1 MTDTIRT
8 NFKRRAAAAAVASCL
23 SFAPW
28 LAEAASLGRI
38 TVLSGLGQPL
48 RAEIEISASRAEL
61 AGMTA
66 RLADQKA
73 FREAGIDYSSTLQDL
88 RFAIGKRSN
97 GAPVIKVSSGSPV
110 NEPFLDFLVELNW
123 PSGPVVRE
131 YTFLLDPPEV
141 AARAAGRAATADARV
156 VETVR
161 GGAAPTA
168 ATAPETARPT
178 PAPRAAAEPKR
189 ADESGSR
196 VVQRGDTLRKIA
208 GETKHE
214 GVSLEQMLV
223 SLYKKNPAAFS
234 GDNMNRLKSG
244 AILNI
249 PDRASVAAEPP
260 AEARKLYEAQAEDW
274 NRYRQNLA
282 SLAGKGQPAQDAGA
296 QASAGKIAASVAEKP
311 SAVDQ
316 AKDQVKVSR
325 TEMAVKG
332 VAGGKASAAA
342 AEADLIAKDRS
353 LKEAEERLALLEKN
367 VGELQKLVDMK
378 TQQLAEL
385 QEKASGKREEAKPAA
400 PVQPPPKAAEPAP
413 AAPVAEAPKAP
424 PGEAPKPAEPA
435 KAAEE
440 AKPVEPPK
448 AAEVK
453 PEEKPAKQAVAPEPG
468 FFDQFDALPLIG
480 GGGILALLAGYF
492 LLRRRRSEPEAEFIP
507 AVPGPSSLGPNSVF
521 RMTGG
526 QSVDT
531 GNVPL
536 AKGEF
541 STTGPGTIDT
551 DEVDPVAEAD
561 VYMAYGRDAQA
572 EEILI
577 EALRKDP
584 QRITIHAKLLEIY
597 ANRKSVKQ
605 FDTLASELYA
615 QTDGSGPEWEKVATL
630 GAALDPENP
639 LYAAGRR
646 AAPAEVGGE
655 SVAATSPS
663 ETMSTVLLPG
673 TLGVMAAGMG
683 VVSSAPEVLAA
694 EGAAAPGAAG
704 ATEDEDESHGLTQV
718 AGDVGRE
725 HDFELPEVEQTATFT
740 AFAAP
745 AAETVVDV
753 PLPQLEALDFDLGSL
768 PQESLPETGVNPN
781 FAPAETMVIGSGGA
795 AGDLSETFTGF
806 EAPADFTTSAI
817 EAGSGLLDFDLGDA
831 TADTETI
838 VNPSVLYD
846 GSSGDLGGDTVV
858 NPLDIQES
866 GREVLSVVDGT
877 AGMSVD
883 FAAEDAEFDINL
895 SESVFLGRPMP
906 VPEFDLTSINLDLAA
921 TPSAETE
928 VVNLAGGFDGGT
940 TGGDQGGDDVA
951 TTFNLA
957 GASVETEVVSLAEG
971 FDGGAARGDQGGDD
985 ATTKFELAKAYE
997 EMGDHDQARE
1007 LLDEVIAEGGGDLA
1021 EQARQILGRL
1031 NG

>member
-8 NFKRRAAAAAVASCL
+8 NFKRRAAAVAVASCL

-28 LAEAASLGRI
+28 LAEAASLGKI

-73 FREAGIDYSSTLQDL
+73 FRAAGIDYSSTLNDL

-97 GAPVIKVSSGSPV
+97 GAPVIKVSSGNPV

-141 AARAAGRAATADARV
+141 AARAAGRSAAVDARV
-156 VETVR
+156 VDTVR
-161 GGAAPTA
+161 GSAAAPA
-168 ATAPETARPT
+168 AGAVPEAARST
-178 PAPRAAAEPKR
+178 PAPRAVAEPKKT
-189 ADESGSR
+189 DESGSR

-208 GETKHE
+208 GETKYE
-214 GVSLEQMLV
+214 DVSLEQMLV
-223 SLYKKNPAAFS
+223 GLFKKNPAAFS
-234 GDNMNRLKSG
+234 GDNMNRLKAG

-249 PDRASVAAEPP
+249 PDRATVAAEPK
-260 AEARKLYEAQAEDW
+260 ADARKFYEAQAQDW
-274 NRYRQNLA
+274 NSYRQKLA
-282 SLAGKGQPAQDAGA
+282 SLAAKGQPAQEAAA
-296 QASAGKIAASVAEKP
+296 QTAAGKIAASVAEKP

-316 AKDQVKVSR
+316 AKDQVKVSS
-325 TEMAVKG
+325 TEMASKG
-332 VAGGKASAAA
+332 VAGGRSSAAV
-342 AEADLIAKDRS
+342 EADLIAKDRS
-353 LKEAEERLALLEKN
+353 LTEAQERLALLEKN
-367 VGELQKLVDMK
+367 VSELQKLVDMK

-385 QEKASGKREEAKPAA
+385 QERASGKREEAKPAA
-400 PVQPPPKAAEPAP
+400 PVEPPKAAEPAP
-413 AAPVAEAPKAP
+413 AAPAVEAPKP
-424 PGEAPKPAEPA
+424 PAVEAPKPAEPP

-440 AKPVEPPK
+440 AKPAEPPK

-453 PEEKPAKQAVAPEPG
+453 PQEQLAKPAVAPAPG
-468 FFDQFDALPLIG
+468 FLEQFDALPLIG

-492 LLRRRRSEPEAEFIP
+492 LLRRRRSEPEPEFTA

-536 AKGEF
+536 ETRDF
-541 STTGPGTIDT
+541 SMTGPGTIDT

-584 QRITIHAKLLEIY
+584 HRTAIHAKLLEIY

-615 QTDGSGPEWEKVATL
+615 QTGGIGPEWEKVATL

-639 LYAAGRR
+639 LYAAGRNV
-646 AAPAEVGGE
+646 APAEVG
-655 SVAATSPS
+655 AAPVTAPSFS
-663 ETMSTVLLPG
+663 ETQSTVLLPG

-683 VVSSAPEVLAA
+683 LASAAPEVSAA
-694 EGAAAPGAAG
+694 EEDAALGAVAAG
-704 ATEDEDESHGLTQV
+704 TAEDESHGLTNV
-718 AGDVGRE
+718 AGDLGRGL
-725 HDFELPEVEQTATFT
+725 DFELPETEQTA

-745 AAETVVDV
+745 AAEAVADV
-753 PLPQLEALDFDLGSL
+753 PLPQLEALDFDLESL
-768 PQESLPETGVNPN
+768 PQESLSETEVNPN
-781 FAPAETMVIGSGGA
+781 FAPTETLVMGAGA
-795 AGDLSETFTGF
+795 AAEDLSETFTGL
-806 EAPADFTTSAI
+806 EAPADFSASAI
-817 EAGSGLLDFDLGDA
+817 EAGTGLLDFDLGDA

-838 VNPSVLYD
+838 VHPSALHE
-846 GSSGDLGGDTVV
+846 GSSGDMGGDTVV
-858 NPLDIQES
+858 NPIDIQES
-866 GREVLSVVDGT
+866 GRDALSVVDGT

-906 VPEFDLTSINLDLAA
+906 VPEFDLTSINLDLTANPA
-921 TPSAETE
+921 EETE
-928 VVNLAGGFDGGT
+928 VVGLAEGLDSGKAV
-940 TGGDQGGDDVA
+940 GDQGAEDVA
-951 TTFNLA
+951 TKLA
-957 GASVETEVVSLAEG
+957 
-971 FDGGAARGDQGGDD
+971 
-985 ATTKFELAKAYE
+985 LAKAYE

-1007 LLDEVIAEGGGDLA
+1007 LLEEVIAEGGGDLA

>member
-28 LAEAASLGRI
+28 LAEAASLGKI

-66 RLADQKA
+66 RLADQKT
-73 FREAGIDYSSTLQDL
+73 FREAGIDYSSTLHDL

-97 GAPVIKVSSGSPV
+97 GAPVIKVSSGNPV

-131 YTFLLDPPEV
+131 YTFLLDPPEI
-141 AARAAGRAATADARV
+141 AAKAAGRAAIADARV

-161 GGAAPTA
+161 GSGAAPA
-168 ATAPETARPT
+168 PGTAPEAAKPA

-189 ADESGSR
+189 TDESGSR
-196 VVQRGDTLRKIA
+196 VVQPGDTLRKIA
-208 GETKHE
+208 GETKYE

-223 SLYKKNPAAFS
+223 GLFKKNPAAFS

-244 AILNI
+244 AILNV
-249 PDRASVAAEPP
+249 PDRASVAAVPQ
-260 AEARKLYEAQAEDW
+260 AEARKFYEAQAEDW
-274 NRYRQNLA
+274 NSYRQKMA
-282 SLAGKGQPAQDAGA
+282 SLAAKGQPSQDAAA
-296 QASAGKIAASVAEKP
+296 QTAAGKISASVAEKP
-311 SAVDQ
+311 TAVDK
-316 AKDQVKVSR
+316 AKDQVKVSS
-325 TEMAVKG
+325 TEMASKG
-332 VAGGKASAAA
+332 VAGGKASAAV
-342 AEADLIAKDRS
+342 EADLIAKDRS
-353 LKEAEERLALLEKN
+353 LKEAQERLALLEKN
-367 VGELQKLVDMK
+367 VSELQKLVDMK

-385 QEKASGKREEAKPAA
+385 QERASGKREEAKPAA
-400 PVQPPPKAAEPAP
+400 LVEAPKQAAPVEPPKPPEPAP
-413 AAPVAEAPKAP
+413 AAPAAEAPKP
-424 PGEAPKPAEPA
+424 PAAEAPKPAEPP
-435 KAAEE
+435 KTAEE
-440 AKPVEPPK
+440 AKPAEPPK

-453 PEEKPAKQAVAPEPG
+453 PEAQPAKPAVAPAPG
-468 FFDQFDALPLIG
+468 FLDGFDALPLIG

-492 LLRRRRSEPEAEFIP
+492 LLRRRRSEPEPEFTA

-531 GNVPL
+531 ANVPL
-536 AKGEF
+536 ETRDF
-541 STTGPGTIDT
+541 SMAGPGTIDT

-584 QRITIHAKLLEIY
+584 HRTAIHVKLLEIY

-605 FDTLASELYA
+605 FDTLASELYS
-615 QTDGSGPEWEKVATL
+615 QTGGNGSEWEKVAAL

-639 LYAAGRR
+639 LYAAGRNL
-646 AAPAEVGGE
+646 APAEVGAAPDAAA
-655 SVAATSPS
+655 SVFDTK
-663 ETMSTVLLPG
+663 TTVLLPG
-673 TLGVMAAGMG
+673 TLGVMAAGLG
-683 VVSSAPEVLAA
+683 EVAAIAGPEVSTPEDAVGAVAA
-694 EGAAAPGAAG
+694 E
-704 ATEDEDESHGLTQV
+704 EDSHVSTHV
-718 AGDVGRE
+718 AGDLGTL
-725 HDFELPEVEQTATFT
+725 DFELGEIEQI
-740 AFAAP
+740 AAP
-745 AAETVVDV
+745 AAEPVADI
-753 PLPQLEALDFDLGSL
+753 PLPELESLDFDLESL
-768 PQESLPETGVNPN
+768 PQESFSATEVNPTL
-781 FAPAETMVIGSGGA
+781 APTETLVMSAGA
-795 AGDLSETFTGF
+795 AADDLSETFTGF
-806 EAPADFTTSAI
+806 EAPADFSASMI
-817 EAGSGLLDFDLGDA
+817 EAGTGLLDFDLGEP
-831 TADTETI
+831 TAETETI
-838 VNPSVLYD
+838 LNPSALHDAV
-846 GSSGDLGGDTVV
+846 GGDMGSATVV
-858 NPLDIQES
+858 NPMDLQES
-866 GREVLSVVDGT
+866 GRDALSVVDGT

-895 SESVFLGRPMP
+895 SESVFLGQPMP

-921 TPSAETE
+921 NPSE
-928 VVNLAGGFDGGT
+928 
-940 TGGDQGGDDVA
+940 
-951 TTFNLA
+951 
-957 GASVETEVVSLAEG
+957 ETEVVSLAED
-971 FDGGAARGDQGGDD
+971 FDGGKPGSEQGGEDV
-985 ATTKFELAKAYE
+985 ATKLALARAYE

-1007 LLDEVIAEGGGDLA
+1007 LLEEVIAEGGGDLA

>member
-8 NFKRRAAAAAVASCL
+8 NFKRRAAAVAVASCL

-28 LAEAASLGRI
+28 LAEAASLGKI

-73 FREAGIDYSSTLQDL
+73 FREAGIDYSSTLHDL

-97 GAPVIKVSSGSPV
+97 GTPVIKVSSGNPV

-131 YTFLLDPPEV
+131 YTFLLDPPEM
-141 AARAAGRAATADARV
+141 AARAAGRPATADARV
-156 VETVR
+156 VDTVR
-161 GGAAPTA
+161 GSGAAP
-168 ATAPETARPT
+168 ATGAVPEAARPA
-178 PAPRAAAEPKR
+178 PAPRAVAEPKKT
-189 ADESGSR
+189 DESGSR

-208 GETKHE
+208 GETKYE

-223 SLYKKNPAAFS
+223 GLFKKNPAAFS
-234 GDNMNRLKSG
+234 GDNMNRLKAG
-244 AILNI
+244 AIINV
-249 PDRASVAAEPP
+249 PDRASVAAEPQ
-260 AEARKLYEAQAEDW
+260 AEAKKFYEAQAQDW
-274 NRYRQNLA
+274 NSYRQKMA
-282 SLAGKGQPAQDAGA
+282 SLAAKGQPTQDAAA
-296 QASAGKIAASVAEKP
+296 QTAAGKIAASVAEKP

-316 AKDQVKVSR
+316 AKDQVRVSS
-325 TEMAVKG
+325 TEMASKG
-332 VAGGKASAAA
+332 VAGGKASAAV
-342 AEADLIAKDRS
+342 EADLIAKDRS
-353 LKEAEERLALLEKN
+353 LKEAQERLALLEKN
-367 VGELQKLVDMK
+367 VSELQKLVDMK

-385 QEKASGKREEAKPAA
+385 QERASGRREDAKPAT
-400 PVQPPPKAAEPAP
+400 PVEPPKPVASVEPPKAAEPAAP
-413 AAPVAEAPKAP
+413 AV
-424 PGEAPKPAEPA
+424 EAPKPSAVEAAKPTEPP
-435 KAAEE
+435 KAVEE
-440 AKPVEPPK
+440 AKPAEPPN

-453 PEEKPAKQAVAPEPG
+453 PQEQPAKPAAAPAPG
-468 FFDQFDALPLIG
+468 FLEQFDALPLIG

-492 LLRRRRSEPEAEFIP
+492 LFRRRRSEPEPEFTA

-526 QSVDT
+526 HSVDT

-536 AKGEF
+536 ETRDF
-541 STTGPGTIDT
+541 SMTGPGTIDT

-584 QRITIHAKLLEIY
+584 HRTAIHAKLLEIY

-615 QTDGSGPEWEKVATL
+615 QTGGIGPEWEKVATL

-639 LYAAGRR
+639 LYADGRD
-646 AAPAEVGGE
+646 AAPAEVG
-655 SVAATSPS
+655 AAPVTAPSSS
-663 ETMSTVLLPG
+663 ETQSTVLLPG
-673 TLGVMAAGMG
+673 TLGVMAAGLG
-683 VVSSAPEVLAA
+683 GLAAAASEVTAPEDADALGAVAA
-694 EGAAAPGAAG
+694 GAAG
-704 ATEDEDESHGLTQV
+704 EYDHVLTNV
-718 AGDVGRE
+718 SGDLGAL
-725 HDFELPEVEQTATFT
+725 DFELGETEQIA
-740 AFAAP
+740 AFGAP
-745 AAETVVDV
+745 AAEPVADI
-753 PLPQLEALDFDLGSL
+753 PLPQLESLDFDLESL
-768 PQESLPETGVNPN
+768 PQESLSETEVNPN
-781 FAPAETMVIGSGGA
+781 FAPTETLVMGTGA
-795 AGDLSETFTGF
+795 AADDLSETFTGL
-806 EAPADFTTSAI
+806 ETQADFSASAI
-817 EAGSGLLDFDLGDA
+817 EAGTGLLDFDLGDT

-838 VNPSVLYD
+838 VHPSALHD
-846 GSSGDLGGDTVV
+846 GSSGDMGGDTVV
-858 NPLDIQES
+858 NPMDIQES
-866 GREVLSVVDGT
+866 GRDALSVVDGT

-906 VPEFDLTSINLDLAA
+906 VPEFDLTSINLDLTANPA
-921 TPSAETE
+921 EETE
-928 VVNLAGGFDGGT
+928 VVDLAEGLDNLDNGKAV
-940 TGGDQGGDDVA
+940 GDQGAEDVA
-951 TTFNLA
+951 TKLA
-957 GASVETEVVSLAEG
+957 
-971 FDGGAARGDQGGDD
+971 
-985 ATTKFELAKAYE
+985 LAKAYE

-1007 LLDEVIAEGGGDLA
+1007 LLEEVIAEGGEGDLA

-1031 NG
+1031 NA